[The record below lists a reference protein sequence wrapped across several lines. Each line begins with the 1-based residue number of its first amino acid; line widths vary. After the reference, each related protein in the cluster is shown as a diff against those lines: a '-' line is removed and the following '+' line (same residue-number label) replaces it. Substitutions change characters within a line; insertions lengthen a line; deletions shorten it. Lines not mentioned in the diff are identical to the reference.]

1 MIAGK
6 YAKLSVANPIL
17 RRLGRHR
24 FGRGRDGILGRQGD
38 GRRAFLDRGGPVLLV
53 IMAATFVMWALILE
67 RLFYFRF
74 AHKQIA
80 AEAIAEWRSRS
91 DRKSKLA
98 HWVREKL
105 VSEVRAKAEQNV
117 QLTKAMVAL
126 APLLGLLGT
135 VTGMVAVFDIMAIT
149 AGADAK
155 AMSAGVSRATIP
167 TMAGMV
173 AALSGVFANT
183 YVTRVAQHESEFLQD
198 NLTTDH

>member
-1 MIAGK
+1 MGFQD
-6 YAKLSVANPIL
+6 L
-17 RRLGRHR
+17 
-24 FGRGRDGILGRQGD
+24 Q
-38 GRRAFLDRGGPVLLV
+38 AFLDRGGPVLLV

-74 AHKQIA
+74 AHKQVA

-98 HWVREKL
+98 HWVRDKL
-105 VSEVRAKAEQNV
+105 VSEVRIKAEQNV

-173 AALSGVFANT
+173 ASLSGIMFT
-183 YVTRVAQHESEFLQD
+183 SGMDRRVNRSVQQVEDSMEIG
-198 NLTTDH
+198 

>member
-1 MIAGK
+1 MGFAD
-6 YAKLSVANPIL
+6 L
-17 RRLGRHR
+17 
-24 FGRGRDGILGRQGD
+24 Q
-38 GRRAFLDRGGPVLLV
+38 AFLDRGGPVLIV
-53 IMAATFVMWALILE
+53 IMAATFFMWALILE

-74 AHKQIA
+74 AHKQVA

-91 DRKSKLA
+91 DRKSTLA
-98 HWVREKL
+98 HWVRDKL

-135 VTGMVAVFDIMAIT
+135 VTGMVAVFDVMAIT
-149 AGADAK
+149 NGADAK

-173 AALSGVFANT
+173 ASLSGILFTSGMDRTVDRS
-183 YVTRVAQHESEFLQD
+183 VQWVEDEMEIG
-198 NLTTDH
+198 

>member
-1 MIAGK
+1 MGFQD
-6 YAKLSVANPIL
+6 L
-17 RRLGRHR
+17 
-24 FGRGRDGILGRQGD
+24 Q
-38 GRRAFLDRGGPVLLV
+38 AFLDRGGPVLIV

-74 AHKQIA
+74 AHKQVA
-80 AEAIAEWRSRS
+80 AEAIAEWRARS
-91 DRKSKLA
+91 DRKSVPA
-98 HWVREKL
+98 HWIRDKL
-105 VSEVRAKAEQNV
+105 VSEVRAKAEANV

-149 AGADAK
+149 SGADAK

-173 AALSGVFANT
+173 ASLSGILFT
-183 YVTRVAQHESEFLQD
+183 SGMDRRVNRAVQAVEDEMEIG
-198 NLTTDH
+198 

>member
-1 MIAGK
+1 MGFQD
-6 YAKLSVANPIL
+6 L
-17 RRLGRHR
+17 
-24 FGRGRDGILGRQGD
+24 Q
-38 GRRAFLDRGGPVLLV
+38 AFLDRGGPVLLV

-74 AHKQIA
+74 AHKQLA
-80 AEAIAEWRSRS
+80 AEAVSAWRSRA

-98 HWVREKL
+98 HWVRDKL
-105 VSEVRAKAEQNV
+105 VSEVRAKAEENV

-173 AALSGVFANT
+173 ASLSGILFT
-183 YVTRVAQHESEFLQD
+183 SSMDRRVNRSIQQLEDSMET
-198 NLTTDH
+198 N

>member
-1 MIAGK
+1 MGFAD
-6 YAKLSVANPIL
+6 L
-17 RRLGRHR
+17 
-24 FGRGRDGILGRQGD
+24 Q
-38 GRRAFLDRGGPVLLV
+38 AFLDRGGPVLIV
-53 IMAATFVMWALILE
+53 IMAATFFMWALILE

-74 AHKQIA
+74 AHKQVA

-91 DRKSKLA
+91 DRKSTFA
-98 HWVREKL
+98 HWVKDKM

-135 VTGMVAVFDIMAIT
+135 VTGMVAVFDVMAIT
-149 AGADAK
+149 NGADAK

-173 AALSGVFANT
+173 ASLSGILFT
-183 YVTRVAQHESEFLQD
+183 SGMDRRVNRSVQWVEDEMEIG
-198 NLTTDH
+198 